1 MAICR
6 SRFRAHKQLNSV
18 EDGIGR
24 TRRSGPV
31 AVLVE
36 KRSMSARQLSR
47 AGLTPR
53 PQIQHIFVTGP
64 SIPVLTEI
72 GSKRGSRQSPEP
84 SSQILDP
91 ACRDPLWAAPL
102 LTQGATQSA
111 LPWPFGVPAANR
123 LLPFRRWS
131 GTGKGRRSALGWP
144 GGHLEA

>member
-102 LTQGATQSA
+102 LTEGALA
-111 LPWPFGVPAANR
+111 VPRARATP

-131 GTGKGRRSALGWP
+131 GTGKGRRAALGWP